1 MAVALGLLSFPY
13 ASIRT
18 EAKCL
23 PGSIL
28 IREYSPEATMPS
40 LVSGCASMGM
50 RRTDLYPD
58 FWEGGR
64 LGSKSGY
71 WMLVADACLWPIL
84 YGS

>member
-40 LVSGCASMGM
+40 LVLGCVSMGR
-50 RRTDLYPD
+50 RRTDL
-58 FWEGGR
+58 
-64 LGSKSGY
+64 SS
-71 WMLVADACLWPIL
+71 
-84 YGS
+84 